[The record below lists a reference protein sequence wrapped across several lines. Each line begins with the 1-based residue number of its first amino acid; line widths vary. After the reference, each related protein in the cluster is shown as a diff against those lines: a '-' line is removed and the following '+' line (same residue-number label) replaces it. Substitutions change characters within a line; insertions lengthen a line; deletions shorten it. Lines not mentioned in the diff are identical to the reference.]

1 MDEFEINAALDDSFN
16 FSEVDDDI
24 LDPDFELNHNNYV
37 QEHDLIGIIL
47 LSSSDSE
54 EDIPINDE
62 RVDNCNL
69 EATNN
74 EFENERLINTK
85 DIGYENVNE
94 NEELT
99 SRGKKRAKN
108 PSLWKRNISKIQRSQ
123 GNETISLRNK

>member
-99 SRGKKRAKN
+99 SRGKKK
-108 PSLWKRNISKIQRSQ
+108 S
-123 GNETISLRNK
+123 